1 MIDLHAIQTRVEALI
16 RQAGK
21 KIADTSA
28 SPIHKKAGHYN
39 LVTDTDVAVEEFLK
53 QELLALLPDSRF
65 FAEEQENEA
74 LTSAYTWIV
83 DPVDGT
89 CNFTRSRRASC
100 VSIALIL
107 DRKPILGM
115 IYNPYADELFSAV
128 RGEGACINGQPI
140 HVTEN
145 AFDNALIAFGT
156 SPYYAHLAAAT
167 AYCFH
172 QFLTRSGDLR
182 RVGSAALDCCDL
194 ACGRA
199 DVFFE
204 LLLSPWDFAA
214 GALLIEEAGG
224 IFTMP
229 YEAETDFGKPACIL
243 AANPQCL
250 APAHEILMRA
260 RDYIEKGN

>member
-53 QELLALLPDSRF
+53 QELLVLLPDSRF

-100 VSIALIL
+100 VSIALML

-128 RGEGACINGQPI
+128 RGEGACMNGQPI

-224 IFTMP
+224 VFTMP
-229 YEAETDFGKPACIL
+229 YEAETDFGKPVCIL

-250 APAHEILMRA
+250 PPAHEILMRA

>member
-1 MIDLHAIQTRVEALI
+1 MIDLHTMQARVEPLI
-16 RQAGK
+16 RHAGQL
-21 KIADTSA
+21 IAKTSA

-39 LVTDTDVAVEEFLK
+39 LVTDTDVAVEEYLK
-53 QELLALLPDSRF
+53 RELLALLPDSCF

-74 LTSAYTWIV
+74 LTDAYTWIV

-100 VSIALIL
+100 VSIALMQ
-107 DRKPILGM
+107 DCKPVLGM
-115 IYNPYADELFSAV
+115 IYNPYADELFCAI
-128 RGEGACINGQPI
+128 RGNGAYLNGQPI
-140 HVTEN
+140 HVTDN

-156 SPYYAHLAAAT
+156 SPYYDHLAAAT
-167 AYCFH
+167 AFCFH
-172 QFLTRSGDLR
+172 HFLTSSGDLR
-182 RVGSAALDCCDL
+182 RVGSATLDCCDV

-229 YEAETDFGKPACIL
+229 YNQEMDFGKPACIL

-250 APAHEILMRA
+250 LPAREILMHA
-260 RDYIEKGN
+260 KALIK

>member
-1 MIDLHAIQTRVEALI
+1 MIDLHALEANVAALI
-16 RQAGK
+16 RQAGQR
-21 KIADTSA
+21 IADTSA
-28 SPIHKKAGHYN
+28 SPIHKKAGHFN
-39 LVTDTDVAVEEFLK
+39 LVTDTDVAVQAFLK
-53 QELLALLPDSRF
+53 QELLSLLPDSRF

-74 LTSAYTWIV
+74 LTDTYTWIV

-100 VSIALIL
+100 VSIALMHMQQ
-107 DRKPILGM
+107 PILGM
-115 IYNPYADELFSAV
+115 IYNPYADELFSAL
-128 RGEGACINGQPI
+128 RGEGACMNGQPI
-140 HVTEN
+140 HVTDN
-145 AFDNALIAFGT
+145 AFDNALVAFGT
-156 SPYYAHLAAAT
+156 SPYYEHLAKAT

-214 GALLIEEAGG
+214 GALLIQEAGG
-224 IFTMP
+224 VFAMP
-229 YEAETDFGKPACIL
+229 YESAVDFGKPACIL
-243 AANPQCL
+243 AANPACI
-250 APAHEILMRA
+250 APARQILEQARA
-260 RDYIEKGN
+260 YIEPQA

>member
-100 VSIALIL
+100 VSIALML

-128 RGEGACINGQPI
+128 RGEGACMNGQPI

-182 RVGSAALDCCDL
+182 RVGSAD
-194 ACGRA
+194 RKS
-199 DVFFE
+199 VV
-204 LLLSPWDFAA
+204 
-214 GALLIEEAGG
+214 
-224 IFTMP
+224 
-229 YEAETDFGKPACIL
+229 
-243 AANPQCL
+243 
-250 APAHEILMRA
+250 
-260 RDYIEKGN
+260 

>member
-1 MIDLHAIQTRVEALI
+1 MIDLHEMQARVEPLI
-16 RQAGK
+16 RKAGQL
-21 KIADTSA
+21 IAQTSA

-53 QELLALLPDSRF
+53 RELLALLPDSRF

-74 LTSAYTWIV
+74 LTDAYTWIV

-89 CNFTRSRRASC
+89 CNFTRGRRASC
-100 VSIALIL
+100 VSIALMQA
-107 DRKPILGM
+107 RRPVLGM
-115 IYNPYADELFSAV
+115 IYHPYADELFCAI
-128 RGEGACINGQPI
+128 RGEGASMNGQPI

-145 AFDNALIAFGT
+145 TFDNALIAFGT

-172 QFLTRSGDLR
+172 QFLTLSGDLR
-182 RVGSAALDCCDL
+182 RVGSAVLDCCDV

-224 IFTMP
+224 VFTMP
-229 YEAETDFGKPACIL
+229 YQRETDFGKPACIL

-250 APAHEILMRA
+250 QPAQEILMCA
-260 RDYIEKGN
+260 KDYIKET

>member
-1 MIDLHAIQTRVEALI
+1 MHERPAH
-16 RQAGK
+16 
-21 KIADTSA
+21 
-28 SPIHKKAGHYN
+28 PC
-39 LVTDTDVAVEEFLK
+39 
-53 QELLALLPDSRF
+53 P
-65 FAEEQENEA
+65 
-74 LTSAYTWIV
+74 
-83 DPVDGT
+83 
-89 CNFTRSRRASC
+89 
-100 VSIALIL
+100 
-107 DRKPILGM
+107 
-115 IYNPYADELFSAV
+115 
-128 RGEGACINGQPI
+128 
-140 HVTEN
+140 TEN

-224 IFTMP
+224 VFTMP

-243 AANPQCL
+243 AANY
-250 APAHEILMRA
+250 ILLFLSLFRYVYTA
-260 RDYIEKGN
+260 LTISQNNSYFGTCYYTATRI